1 MLEPGTGQVLEIPAP
16 FSRFH
21 DEELVDYA
29 EAALATSFFEVW
41 SATHRSVLGFGE
53 CAGYRTPLFLG
64 GSDDVQN
71 LELSDIDVYWTI
83 VGQLLRPE
91 ASA

>member
-1 MLEPGTGQVLEIPAP
+1 MLAIPVA
-16 FSRFH
+16 FSRLH
-21 DEELVDYA
+21 DEELVDYT

-41 SATHRSVLGFGE
+41 GAAPRSVLGFGE

-64 GSDDVQN
+64 GRDDVQN
-71 LELSDIDVYWTI
+71 LEPSDVDVYWTI
-83 VGQLLRPE
+83 VRRLLRPE